1 MSIGPNFQGVPP
13 KGHDEV
19 EKISNAII
27 NSILYFEVWSLDTI
41 YQEIS
46 ISSIVIM
53 LMVNKISEKYK
64 RVMKSQ
70 HFLIHLNEFGCV
82 LNLD

>member
-19 EKISNAII
+19 ETISNAIF
-27 NSILYFEVWSLDTI
+27 NSILYFEIWSLDTI

-46 ISSIVIM
+46 ISFIVIM
-53 LMVNKISEKYK
+53 LMVNKISKKYK
-64 RVMKSQ
+64 RRIQKGDEVTN
-70 HFLIHLNEFGCV
+70 FFNTP
-82 LNLD
+82 

>member
-27 NSILYFEVWSLDTI
+27 NSILYFEV
-41 YQEIS
+41 
-46 ISSIVIM
+46 
-53 LMVNKISEKYK
+53 
-64 RVMKSQ
+64 
-70 HFLIHLNEFGCV
+70 
-82 LNLD
+82 